1 MRILQGLDSG
11 RAAASRG
18 WKALL
23 CAAVAAVLSPAA
35 GAADL
40 PWVRVSPRD
49 ARFLELSNG
58 TPWIPNGLNMVH
70 PGGPKGQ
77 EQACMERWV
86 TALSTNG
93 GNFIRVWLWH
103 SWWCPERAPGVF
115 DEEGARRLRSLLDFC
130 GPRGVRVK
138 LTLDYFRDIN
148 PANPGKTWAMREAYH
163 VSKGGPVASMKEF
176 WDTPAGRALFVKRLD
191 WLAER
196 FRDRPEIFGWELWN
210 EINAAGGGA
219 ESQIAWTRDMLA
231 ELRTRF
237 PNHLVMQS
245 LGSFDRTAARA
256 GYRAYMTMPGNDLAQ
271 VHRYLDLGAQLEVCK
286 GPMDVLAADAT
297 AELLAFDARRP
308 VVLAEGG
315 AVEPNHTGPF
325 KLYAK
330 DRDGLLLHIHRLG
343 EIDVDHGHRRGR
355 QRGELLVTAEGGL
368 AELVQ
373 PGAVLLDQGPGLG
386 EEDPLQLAHREEHE
400 EQREAAERDE
410 PAPTH
415 QAGGEALA
423 HEPLQP
429 GEEQHEQPG
438 DPDCAGLVVAE
449 HEGQQGEP
457 TPAPAEELAETERD
471 EEAEEEAEEGPALD
485 PGAGQGVDAGCA
497 EQLPAGRQVQSR
509 LEVVDLLVPAD
520 RGQIG
525 RAHV

>member
-1 MRILQGLDSG
+1 MRGPLMRIFQGLDNG
-11 RAAASRG
+11 YAAASKG
-18 WKALL
+18 WKLILPAVVL
-23 CAAVAAVLSPAA
+23 AAAHGIPAA
-35 GAADL
+35 AAGI

-49 ARFLELSNG
+49 ARYLELSDG
-58 TPWIPNGLNMVH
+58 TPWIPNGLNIVH

-138 LTLDYFRDIN
+138 LTLDYFRDV
-148 PANPGKTWAMREAYH
+148 NPGNPGRTWAMRESYH

-176 WDTPAGRALFVKRLD
+176 WDSPAGRALFVKRLD

-219 ESQIAWTRDMLA
+219 DSQFAWTRDMLA

-245 LGSFDRTAARA
+245 LGSFDRPAARD
-256 GYRAYMTMPGNDLAQ
+256 GYRKYMTMPGNDLAQ
-271 VHRYLDLGAQLEVCK
+271 VHRYLDLGAALDVCK
-286 GPMDVLAADAT
+286 GPMDVLAADAVG
-297 AELLAFDARRP
+297 ELLAFEPRRP

-315 AVEPNHTGPF
+315 AVEPGHTGPF

-330 DRDGLLLHIHRLG
+330 DRDGVLLHDVLFAPFFAGAAGSGQCWHWHQYIDPNGLWWQFGRFAKAVAGLDPAAEGFRPAAMSTNGPLRVYALEGKRTLLLWCRDGRADWRSELEQG
-343 EIDVDHGHRRGR
+343 RSPEEVSGASLDLSALLRGR
-355 QRGELLVTAEGGL
+355 TASRAAAFDPWRDVSE
-368 AELVQ
+368 
-373 PGAVLLDQGPGLG
+373 AVPV
-386 EEDPLQLAHREEHE
+386 
-400 EQREAAERDE
+400 
-410 PAPTH
+410 
-415 QAGGEALA
+415 AGGRASL
-423 HEPLQP
+423 PP
-429 GEEQHEQPG
+429 FRRS
-438 DPDCAGLVVAE
+438 LVVRV
-449 HEGQQGEP
+449 
-457 TPAPAEELAETERD
+457 ELAGSAAR
-471 EEAEEEAEEGPALD
+471 
-485 PGAGQGVDAGCA
+485 
-497 EQLPAGRQVQSR
+497 
-509 LEVVDLLVPAD
+509 
-520 RGQIG
+520 
-525 RAHV
+525 